1 MQLLRSIIF
10 NLIFYPLIIFAS
22 VIIIILYP
30 LISRELIQK
39 VASFWVISVLFILK
53 VVCGIDWEV
62 KGVENIKDKPCILV
76 SNHQGVWESFFIQTL
91 AIPSFSILKKELLYI
106 PIFGL
111 AVSCLNPIYIK
122 RSNKISSLKKVINE
136 GSRRLKSGGSI
147 IIFPEGTRARP
158 EKGLKS
164 FSNSCGLLSI
174 KNNVPIVPI
183 CHNSGRY
190 WKNRK
195 FIKSKGLVKIRIGEP
210 MYGTNAKELTNDVY
224 KWIKKNF
231 EEIN

>member
-1 MQLLRSIIF
+1 
-10 NLIFYPLIIFAS
+10 
-22 VIIIILYP
+22 LYP
-30 LISRELIQK
+30 LISREFLQK
-39 VASFWVISVLFILK
+39 VASFWIINILFILK
-53 VVCGIDWEV
+53 IVCGIDWEV
-62 KGVENIKDKPCILV
+62 KGMENIKEKPCILV
-76 SNHQGVWESFFIQTL
+76 SNHQGLWESFFVQTL
-91 AIPSFSILKKELLYI
+91 VIPSFSILKKELLYI
-106 PIFGL
+106 PIFGWAL
-111 AVSCLNPIYIK
+111 ACLNPIYIN
-122 RSNKISSLKKVINE
+122 RSNRVSSLKKVIND

-174 KNNVPIVPI
+174 KNNVPIIPI

-195 FIKSKGLVKIRIGEP
+195 FIKSKGLVKIRIGKP
-210 MYGTNAKELTNDVY
+210 MYGTNAKDLTNDVY

-231 EEIN
+231 DEIN

>member
-1 MQLLRSIIF
+1 M
-10 NLIFYPLIIFAS
+10 
-22 VIIIILYP
+22 
-30 LISRELIQK
+30 
-39 VASFWVISVLFILK
+39 
-53 VVCGIDWEV
+53 
-62 KGVENIKDKPCILV
+62 
-76 SNHQGVWESFFIQTL
+76 
-91 AIPSFSILKKELLYI
+91 
-106 PIFGL
+106 
-111 AVSCLNPIYIK
+111 
-122 RSNKISSLKKVINE
+122 
-136 GSRRLKSGGSI
+136 GSI

-174 KNNVPIVPI
+174 KNNVPIIPI

-231 EEIN
+231 DEIN

>member
-22 VIIIILYP
+22 VVIIILYP
-30 LISRELIQK
+30 LISRESLQR
-39 VASFWVISVLFILK
+39 VANFWVMTVLFILK
-53 VVCGIDWEV
+53 IVCGIDWEV
-62 KGVENIKDKPCILV
+62 KGVDNIKDEPCILV

-122 RSNKISSLKKVINE
+122 RSNKISSLKKVIND

-147 IIFPEGTRARP
+147 IIFPKVLERGQ
-158 EKGLKS
+158 
-164 FSNSCGLLSI
+164 
-174 KNNVPIVPI
+174 
-183 CHNSGRY
+183 
-190 WKNRK
+190 
-195 FIKSKGLVKIRIGEP
+195 
-210 MYGTNAKELTNDVY
+210 
-224 KWIKKNF
+224 KKD
-231 EEIN
+231 

>member
-1 MQLLRSIIF
+1 LQLLRSIIF

-22 VIIIILYP
+22 AVIIVLYP
-30 LISRELIQK
+30 LISRELLQEI
-39 VASFWVISVLFILK
+39 ASFWVISVLFILK
-53 VVCGIDWEV
+53 IVCKIDWEV
-62 KGVENIKDKPCILV
+62 KGMENIKDKPCILV
-76 SNHQGVWESFFIQTL
+76 SNHQGVWESFFLQTL

-106 PIFGL
+106 PIFGWAL
-111 AVSCLNPIYIK
+111 ACLSPIYIK
-122 RSNKISSLKKVINE
+122 RSNKISSLKKVIND

-158 EKGLKS
+158 EKGLKP
-164 FSNSCGLLSI
+164 FANSCGLLSV

-183 CHNSGRY
+183 CHNSGHY

-195 FIKSKGLVKIRIGEP
+195 FIKSRGLVKLRIGKP
-210 MYGTNAKELTNDVY
+210 MYGTNAKDLTNDVY

-231 EEIN
+231 DEIN